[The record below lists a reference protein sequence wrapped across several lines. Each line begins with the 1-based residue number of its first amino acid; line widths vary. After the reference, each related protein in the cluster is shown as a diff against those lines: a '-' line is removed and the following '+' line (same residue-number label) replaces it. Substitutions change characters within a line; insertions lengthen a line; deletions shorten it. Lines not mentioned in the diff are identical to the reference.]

1 MVGLAPCLFSVLL
14 TTCFSQRAGNI
25 TPGVVVWQCHCF
37 YTGPHLN
44 QLNWTGPASPNITN
58 TSNTCICTYQ
68 RASLMLCNY
77 HRLMKAEWFSWSKFS
92 KINSFQSNYSAHMN
106 TLFMFLYSS
115 FSFPFRIS
123 QSSSHHAHCYVPAE
137 VKFVLDQKPSLISP
151 VVQAFY
157 GRDPV
162 DMKVCYAIIN
172 NQYSNML
179 NECFYSA

>member
-1 MVGLAPCLFSVLL
+1 
-14 TTCFSQRAGNI
+14 
-25 TPGVVVWQCHCF
+25 
-37 YTGPHLN
+37 
-44 QLNWTGPASPNITN
+44 
-58 TSNTCICTYQ
+58 
-68 RASLMLCNY
+68 
-77 HRLMKAEWFSWSKFS
+77 
-92 KINSFQSNYSAHMN
+92 MN
-106 TLFMFLYSS
+106 TLFIFLYSS

-137 VKFVLDQKPSLISP
+137 VKFLLDQKPSLISP